1 MKELRKHTRY
11 MVRGTIQAINVVT
24 SRSLGVLVNLS
35 AGGFMLMCGKDAPR
49 RGDILQLQLLD
60 SREGRLDVTIG
71 ASCVWREEASAT
83 DSYWAG
89 FKFLDVSP
97 EAGKA
102 LDLFLEKLARQSE
115 GGR

>member
-1 MKELRKHTRY
+1 MKELRKHPRY
-11 MVRGTIQAINVVT
+11 MVRGTIQAINMLT
-24 SRSLGVLVNLS
+24 GRSIGVLINLS
-35 AGGFMLMCGKDAPR
+35 AGGFMLMCGKDAPHG
-49 RGDILQLQLLD
+49 GDILQLHLLD
-60 SREGRLDVTIG
+60 PKEGRLDVIIG

-89 FKFLDVSP
+89 FKFIDVSP

-102 LDLFLEKLARQSE
+102 LDLFLEKLARQAQ